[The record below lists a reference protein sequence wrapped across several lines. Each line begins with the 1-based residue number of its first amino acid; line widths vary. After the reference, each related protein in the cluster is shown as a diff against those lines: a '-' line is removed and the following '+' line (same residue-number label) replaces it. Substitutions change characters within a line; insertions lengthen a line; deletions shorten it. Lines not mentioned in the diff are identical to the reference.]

1 MDDTIFRSECGLVE
15 IGDLVLHSVT
25 DKIGFG
31 GCIHHSMI
39 SVVVEGR
46 AYDVAIAATEVPRL
60 CMLGL
65 LCMKTWHPAGPI
77 GVGSYLNGQLK
88 YSHSD
93 MAGARVDWR
102 RKFRVSSA

>member
-39 SVVVEGR
+39 SVVAEGR
-46 AYDVAIAATEVPRL
+46 AYDVASAATEVPRL
-60 CMLGL
+60 VY
-65 LCMKTWHPAGPI
+65 
-77 GVGSYLNGQLK
+77 VGIVVYEN
-88 YSHSD
+88 
-93 MAGARVDWR
+93 MAPSRSNWGGITFERAI
-102 RKFRVSSA
+102 

>member
-15 IGDLVLHSVT
+15 IGYLLLHSVT

-60 CMLGL
+60 VY
-65 LCMKTWHPAGPI
+65 
-77 GVGSYLNGQLK
+77 VGIVVYEN
-88 YSHSD
+88 
-93 MAGARVDWR
+93 MAPSRSNWGGII
-102 RKFRVSSA
+102 F

>member
-1 MDDTIFRSECGLVE
+1 MDNTIFRSECGLVE

-39 SVVVEGR
+39 SVVAEGR

-60 CMLGL
+60 VY
-65 LCMKTWHPAGPI
+65 
-77 GVGSYLNGQLK
+77 VGIVVYEN
-88 YSHSD
+88 
-93 MAGARVDWR
+93 MAPSRSNWVGIIFERAIEVLP
-102 RKFRVSSA
+102 F